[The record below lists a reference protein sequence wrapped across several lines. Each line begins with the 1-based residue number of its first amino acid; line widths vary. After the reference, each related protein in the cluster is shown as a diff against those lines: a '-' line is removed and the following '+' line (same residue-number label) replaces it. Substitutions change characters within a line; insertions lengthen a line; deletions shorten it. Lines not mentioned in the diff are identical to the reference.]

1 MAQAYE
7 PDAEEKS
14 SDTPKAKL
22 TGDMVLDDY
31 KVSAL
36 QKKKV
41 KLQDRLT
48 EKLATPE
55 LTEDEE
61 KKKLNDDIDALAK
74 KAA

>member
-1 MAQAYE
+1 
-7 PDAEEKS
+7 
-14 SDTPKAKL
+14 
-22 TGDMVLDDY
+22 MVLDDY

-55 LTEDEE
+55 LTEDEQ

>member
-1 MAQAYE
+1 LAQAYE
-7 PDAEEKS
+7 SDEEEKS
-14 SDTPKAKL
+14 SDAPKTKL

-41 KLQDRLT
+41 KLQDRLA

-55 LTEDEE
+55 LTEDE
-61 KKKLNDDIDALAK
+61 
-74 KAA
+74 

>member
-1 MAQAYE
+1 LAQAYE
-7 PDAEEKS
+7 PDGEEKS
-14 SDTPKAKL
+14 SDAPKNKL

-41 KLQDRLT
+41 KLQDRLA

-55 LTEDEE
+55 LTEDE
-61 KKKLNDDIDALAK
+61 
-74 KAA
+74 